1 MIKRGNSNITRRMFV
16 ERRQIDRL
24 RRLRE
29 ERDNGKAGTTLAAL
43 RQAIQGMENLM
54 PFFLD
59 ATRAYATLQEM
70 MDVLRDVFR
79 VYQEPTG
86 L

>member
-1 MIKRGNSNITRRMFV
+1 
-16 ERRQIDRL
+16 
-24 RRLRE
+24 
-29 ERDNGKAGTTLAAL
+29 
-43 RQAIQGMENLM
+43 MENLM